1 MRRRSLLVVAV
12 LLAACGGSGDDA
24 SPATTSTVAASEAT
38 PAPTETTAE
47 TTTGS
52 TATTTATTVDEPTT
66 APPAATDCLIG
77 TWRLR
82 SQEFVDVAF
91 AAGEGILGVTH
102 VGGEYLITMN
112 ADGTYLGERKEWQL
126 RLETPDG
133 ALVTTISSEDP
144 GTYTATE
151 SEIAVSD
158 AGGEATVRL
167 QIDVGGT
174 LQDLP
179 TGGNQTVGADA
190 LSGEGTYVCSGDVL
204 TLNVV
209 DEGFP
214 DGLEAVWDRVG

>member
-1 MRRRSLLVVAV
+1 MLNLKFVRPTVPRYGLLDFKRRVFPNFQP
-12 LLAACGGSGDDA
+12 G
-24 SPATTSTVAASEAT
+24 
-38 PAPTETTAE
+38 
-47 TTTGS
+47 
-52 TATTTATTVDEPTT
+52 
-66 APPAATDCLIG
+66 
-77 TWRLR
+77 
-82 SQEFVDVAF
+82 
-91 AAGEGILGVTH
+91 
-102 VGGEYLITMN
+102 
-112 ADGTYLGERKEWQL
+112 LGERKEWQL

-214 DGLEAVWDRVG
+214 DGLEAVWNRVG